1 MLASKNMTR
10 CAVHNDF
17 FDDECIECKKEY
29 SEMKGGY
36 DNISTNIEDNENI
49 ANNDKDEHKKKI
61 YKEFTEERAK
71 KLYEELL
78 FQYLKTSTE
87 ANEAEAAEKARA
99 IIRKQCRIRGMPPW
113 PWL

>member
-1 MLASKNMTR
+1 MTR

-71 KLYEELL
+71 
-78 FQYLKTSTE
+78 
-87 ANEAEAAEKARA
+87 NRRA
-99 IIRKQCRIRGMPPW
+99 CKEIVRRIIISISQNIDGS
-113 PWL
+113 